1 MVETEK
7 ERISRNEGDDHFAF
21 LDQPAVF
28 RKDGIY
34 RSLDFDPYRISGQER
49 LHNLVM
55 PLPSGE
61 DIVVF
66 DTFDN
71 DFYMLR
77 LWIVVHPDHIDVCFA
92 VSLYNFLSSHTSLPG
107 FNCSA
112 SL

>member
-1 MVETEK
+1 MPTPKRFFWMVEAKPKKNGSPETK
-7 ERISRNEGDDHFAF
+7 ETITLPSWINR
-21 LDQPAVF
+21 
-28 RKDGIY
+28 
-34 RSLDFDPYRISGQER
+34 QER
-49 LHNLVM
+49 LHYLVM